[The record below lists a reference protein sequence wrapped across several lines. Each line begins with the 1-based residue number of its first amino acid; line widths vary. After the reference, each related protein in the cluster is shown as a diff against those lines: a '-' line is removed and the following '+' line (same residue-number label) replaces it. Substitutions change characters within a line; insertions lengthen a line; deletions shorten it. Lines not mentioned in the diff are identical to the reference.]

1 MNIEFP
7 IKYFEGN
14 LVFSQDGSSSCWA
27 YYELAGYNYDFLAD
41 DEKDIIF
48 TKIKQFFWQINLDT
62 HQLIVPNFQS
72 IQEKHDKFK
81 RKLSGPLKAAA
92 TKHTE
97 DAAKQLEKM
106 LGNEA
111 TEYRFFIGIKLQK
124 PDSQKKKNSLLQDL
138 KEAWREFIN
147 GINEASGLDT
157 PEVIEDEIN
166 RYRKSER
173 RVFNKVATRLKAEP
187 ATEEDIQWLI
197 RRNWYRSMGK
207 APILTNWS
215 PAYSVDYK
223 EYEEGEITV
232 RRPLYH
238 DVLRLSEGL
247 IDDSPKR
254 SLILKQIIEGEEVE
268 SHVAFLTIANVP
280 YELEFPGEEWMYI
293 IQTLDFPV
301 EISVRTESMENRKA
315 LSSVRNA
322 QKELKDQD
330 RHARETGNETGLNVL
345 DGRAEAHEL
354 EAHLQKSRM
363 PLLKTSIILAVS
375 ASNEDELKR
384 RCDTVKD
391 MYQDMMFQVEQP
403 YGDQWLAFNEFLPG
417 AKRYIKDYIHFMEP
431 ATVAGGMFGAT
442 KQLGD
447 GEGFFIGSTGILDQ
461 PIYIMPN
468 RAAQGIR
475 GTKTNALSAAFLG
488 SLGGGKSFSSNL
500 IMYLSVLS
508 GGKALV
514 VDPKGERGNWKEDLF
529 ELGDQVNIISLS
541 TRAED
546 KGRLDP
552 FSIHDDLKEAET
564 LALDILTFLT
574 GVRLDDSKRFPKLTQ
589 AVRVVAEGEKPCLTK
604 VMNELLNSNDET
616 ARQLGEHIRS
626 FSELSFAQLLFGDGD
641 NKSAISLQTAL
652 NVLQIQNLELPAP
665 DTPQEKYNLSE
676 MLSVAMMLPIS
687 SFALKFI
694 HSDRRV
700 FKVVLLDEA
709 WAILNTSQ
717 GSHLATRLVRAGRSM
732 NAGIYFVT
740 QNANDLLD
748 EKMKNNIGMKFA
760 FRSTDPKEIE
770 NVLSLLNLK
779 NTEYNASTLRELQNG
794 QCLFQDITGRVG
806 VVSINSL
813 FKDLFD
819 AFDTRPPAEEIAEE
833 LEEGEV
839 IPVDKFLKKDYQSD
853 NEEQPT
859 KEGVLV

>member
-14 LVFSQDGSSSCWA
+14 LVFSQDGSCWA
-27 YYELAGYNYDFLAD
+27 YYQLAGFNYDFLAD
-41 DEKDIIF
+41 DEKEIIF
-48 TKIKQFFWQINLDT
+48 TRLKAFFWQINLDT
-62 HQLIVPNFQS
+62 HLLVVPNFQS
-72 IQEKHDKFK
+72 IKEKHDRFK
-81 RKLSGPLKAAA
+81 QKLSGPLADAAS
-92 TKHTE
+92 KHTD
-97 DAAKQLEKM
+97 DAALQLEKM
-106 LGNEA
+106 LGEEG
-111 TEYRFFIGIKLQK
+111 TEYRFYLGVKLPK
-124 PDSQKKKNSLLQDL
+124 PENTKKKKNFLQDL
-138 KEAWREFIN
+138 KEAWKEFLG
-147 GINEASGLDT
+147 GINEASGMDT
-157 PEVIEDEIN
+157 PEIIEDEID
-166 RYRKSER
+166 RYRKAER
-173 RVFNKVATRLKAEP
+173 RVINKVHSRLRAEP
-187 ATEEDIQWLI
+187 VNEIDTQWLI
-197 RRNWYRSMGK
+197 RRNWYRGIGK
-207 APILTNWS
+207 APLLQDWS
-215 PAYSVDYK
+215 PAYAVNYK
-223 EYEEGEITV
+223 EYEEGNITV

-247 IDDSPKR
+247 VDDSPKR
-254 SLILKQIIEGEEVE
+254 SLILKQVQEGEDKEG
-268 SHVAFLTIANVP
+268 HVAFLTVSSVP
-280 YELEFPGEEWMYI
+280 YEMEFPGEEWMYM
-293 IQTLDFPV
+293 IQNLDFPV
-301 EISVRTESMENRKA
+301 EISVRTETLDNRKA
-315 LSSVRNA
+315 LSAVRNK

-330 RHARETGNETGLNVL
+330 RHARETGNDTGLNVL
-345 DGRAEAHEL
+345 DGRQEAYEL

-363 PLLKTSIILAVS
+363 PLIKTSIVLAVS
-375 ASNEDELKR
+375 ASDEDELKR

-391 MYQDMMFQVEQP
+391 MYQDMMFQIEQP

-431 ATVAGGMFGAT
+431 AAVAGSMFGAT

-461 PIYIMPN
+461 PVYIMPN

-500 IMYLSVLS
+500 ITYLSVLS
-508 GGKALV
+508 GGKGLV
-514 VDPKGERGNWKEDLF
+514 VDPKGERSNWKDDLYD
-529 ELGDQVNIISLS
+529 LGDQVNIISLS
-541 TRAED
+541 TKKED
-546 KGRLDP
+546 RGRLDP
-552 FSIHDDLKEAET
+552 FSIHKDRKEAET
-564 LALDILTFLT
+564 LALDVLTFLT
-574 GVRLDDSKRFPKLTQ
+574 GVRLDDSKRFPKLTT
-589 AVRVVAEGEKPCLTK
+589 AVRTVADGEKPCLTK
-604 VMNELLNSNDET
+604 VMNNLLNSEDE
-616 ARQLGEHIRS
+616 AAKQLGEHIRS
-626 FSELSFAQLLFGDGD
+626 FSELSFAQLLFGDGETD
-641 NKSAISLQTAL
+641 SAISLEQAM

-665 DTPQEKYNLSE
+665 DVPQEKYNLSE

-694 HSDRRV
+694 HTDRHI

-760 FRSTDPKEIE
+760 FRSTDPNEIE

-794 QCLFQDITGRVG
+794 QCLFQDISGRVG
-806 VVSINSL
+806 VVSINAL

-819 AFDTRPPAEEIAEE
+819 AFDTRPPIEKENKDNF
-833 LEEGEV
+833 
-839 IPVDKFLKKDYQSD
+839 PDKKEKNS
-853 NEEQPT
+853 T
-859 KEGVLV
+859 KEGVFL

>member
-1 MNIEFP
+1 MKGVKLMNTEFP

-14 LVFSQDGSSSCWA
+14 LVFSQDGTCWA
-27 YYELAGYNYDFLAD
+27 YYQLAGYNYDFLAD

-62 HQLIVPNFQS
+62 HLLVVPNFQS
-72 IQEKHDKFK
+72 IQEKHDRFK
-81 RKLSGPLKAAA
+81 SKLSGPLKDAAS
-92 TKHTE
+92 KHTD
-97 DAAKQLEKM
+97 DAAVQLEKM
-106 LGNEA
+106 LGKEG
-111 TEYRFFIGIKLQK
+111 TEYRFFIGVKLQK
-124 PDSQKKKNSLLQDL
+124 PENNKKKTSFIQDL
-138 KEAWREFIN
+138 KEAWKEFIG
-147 GINEASGLDT
+147 GINESSGLDT
-157 PEVIEDEIN
+157 PEIVEDEID

-173 RVFNKVATRLKAEP
+173 RVFNKVATRLKADP
-187 ATEEDIQWLI
+187 VTEEDLQWLI
-197 RRNWYRSMGK
+197 RRNWYRSIGK
-207 APILTNWS
+207 APIIKNWS
-215 PAYSVDYK
+215 PAYTVNYK

-247 IDDSPKR
+247 VDDSPKR
-254 SLILKQIIEGEEVE
+254 SLILKQMHEGIEAEG
-268 SHVAFLTIANVP
+268 HVAFLTIANVP
-280 YELEFPGEEWMYI
+280 YEMQFPGEEWMYV
-293 IQTLDFPV
+293 IQNLDFPV
-301 EISVRTESMENRKA
+301 EISVRTETMENRKA

-330 RHARETGNETGLNVL
+330 RHARETGNDTGLNVL
-345 DGRAEAHEL
+345 DGRAEAQEL

-363 PLLKTSIILAVS
+363 PLIKTSIILAVS
-375 ASNEDELKR
+375 ATNEDELKR

-391 MYQDMMFQVEQP
+391 MYLDMMFQVEQP
-403 YGDQWLAFNEFLPG
+403 YGDQWLAFNEFIPG

-461 PIYIMPN
+461 PVYIMPN

-500 IMYLSVLS
+500 ITYLSVLS

-514 VDPKGERGNWKEDLF
+514 IDPKGERGNWKNDLHD
-529 ELGDQVNIISLS
+529 LGEQVNIISLS
-541 TRAED
+541 SDEKDR
-546 KGRLDP
+546 GRLDP
-552 FSIHDDLKEAET
+552 FSLHEDRKEAT
-564 LALDILTFLT
+564 VLAMDILTFLT
-574 GVRLDDSKRFPKLTQ
+574 GVRTNDSEKFPKLTE
-589 AVRVVAEGEKPCLTK
+589 AVNDVAKLENPCLLK
-604 VMNELLNSNDET
+604 VVDYLLKSNDY
-616 ARQLGEHIRS
+616 AAKQLGEHIRS
-626 FSELSFAQLLFGDGD
+626 FSELSFAQLLFGDGKND
-641 NKSAISLQTAL
+641 AAINLQTAL

-694 HSDRRV
+694 HSDRRI
-700 FKVVLLDEA
+700 FKTVLLDEA
-709 WAILNTSQ
+709 WAVLNTSQ

-760 FRSTDPKEIE
+760 FRSTDPNEIE

-806 VVSINSL
+806 VVSINAL

-819 AFDTRPPAEEIAEE
+819 AFDTRPPAEE
-833 LEEGEV
+833 LEEGGI
-839 IPVDKFLKKDYQSD
+839 IPDGRLTIDGHELKNGNKS
-853 NEEQPT
+853 E
-859 KEGVLV
+859 KEGVFV